1 MLVGNN
7 VRYHTDSLNTLAPLF
22 ERIYVYLMKAFIFF
36 VFYFL
41 IASALAAI
49 IAPVLFHLFGN
60 DAYKF
65 ESWVT
70 RSALLLLVL
79 GMYPCFKY
87 FGLSLQQIGHNTP
100 KDKVRKQVF
109 TGFAVGLAIL
119 SIVIASIL
127 ILDIRVLSSDANL
140 GIKLILKALLAGV
153 VVALIEET
161 LFRGLFFTLAKKWH
175 NSITAVLVSSFFYA
189 LLHFIKPRQNIDQ
202 NNLSFSSGFEVIIN
216 AFQGLANLQIDDF
229 LALFTVGI
237 LLALVRLRT
246 QSLIYCMGLHASWVF
261 LIKICKDLTDSNKAS
276 DWAFLTGDYDGII
289 GWFSFLW
296 LSLLCLAYLLA
307 VIRPY
312 NKKALS
318 N

>member
-1 MLVGNN
+1 
-7 VRYHTDSLNTLAPLF
+7 
-22 ERIYVYLMKAFIFF
+22 MKASIFF

-49 IAPVLFHLFGN
+49 IAPILFHLFGN

-79 GMYPCFKY
+79 GMFPCFKY
-87 FGLSLQQIGHNTP
+87 FGLSFKKIGHNTP
-100 KDKVRKQVF
+100 KENVRKPLF
-109 TGFAVGLAIL
+109 TGFSAGLVIL
-119 SIVIASIL
+119 SVVIVSIL
-127 ILDIRVLSSDANL
+127 LLDIRVLSSDNNF
-140 GIKLILKALLAGV
+140 GIKLILKALLAGI

-189 LLHFIKPRQNIDQ
+189 LLHFIKPVQNIDQ

-216 AFQGLANLQIDDF
+216 AFQGLTALQVDDF

-261 LIKICKDLTDSNKAS
+261 LIKVCKDLTDSNNAS
-276 DWAFLTGDYDGII
+276 DWAFLTGSYDGII
-289 GWFSFLW
+289 GWFSFFW
-296 LSLLCLAYLLA
+296 LSLLSLTYLFT